1 MKVVIASDHG
11 GYELKEILLKY
22 VRELGHESLDYGTY
36 STERC
41 DYTDF
46 AFIAAEAVSN
56 RVCDLAIIIDGAGV
70 GSSIMANK
78 LPGVR
83 AAVANEIF
91 TAENSRGHND
101 ANVLCLGSFVIGVGV
116 AKEIVKIWLK
126 TLFSGDRNIRR
137 VNKLV
142 ALENKVIESHDT
154 SYHGR
159 NGFQRNQILHQ

>member
-1 MKVVIASDHG
+1 MRIVIASDHG
-11 GYELKEILLKY
+11 GYTLKETLKQY
-22 VRELGHESLDYGTY
+22 ISRELGHECLDYGCY
-36 STERC
+36 KPERC

-56 RVCDLAIIIDGAGV
+56 KKCDLAIVIDGAGV

-101 ANVLCLGSFVIGVGV
+101 ANVLCLGSFVIGEAV
-116 AKEIVKIWLK
+116 AKEIVKVWLS
-126 TLFSGDRNIRR
+126 TEFGGERNIRR
-137 VNKLV
+137 VNKLI
-142 ALENKVIESHDT
+142 ALENKIIESHRR
-154 SYHGR
+154 S
-159 NGFQRNQILHQ
+159 